1 MQRLLLH
8 LKNRFKMT
16 EQKLPPPNIK
26 RKKNINLAWVWLI
39 PILAALIGI
48 ALVVKSINDQGP
60 DIVIKFDSAS
70 GIEAGK
76 TQIRFRDVVVGTVSE
91 IRLSPDRNSVLVKAQ
106 LTKDAESLASSG
118 TTFWVVKPRI
128 GLGGVSGLSTILSGS
143 FIEADIKVDPK
154 TGEKADHSYESS
166 FVGLEVPPPINSDR
180 AGRAFTIRS
189 PTLGSLEPGA
199 PIYYRKIP
207 VGVVTEYK
215 LDTNGQYVDISVFI
229 YKPYDDYVT
238 GSTRFWD
245 ESGINVTLGAS
256 GVEVK
261 TASLL
266 SLLAGGLGFEP
277 FDVSDNQ
284 PAQAGTVFN
293 LYETRKAAELV
304 PIGIAIPVVFH
315 FEQTTRGLVKDAPI
329 NFRGV
334 DIGVIND
341 VVLEIVEREGTFFSK
356 VSGTIYPERIGNIY
370 SQLPLKFRNKD
381 FISNRMFGLIKRG
394 MRAQLQTG
402 NILTGQLFVS
412 IIFDND
418 STVKLPENAALP
430 LLIPTIVTEDFGHMQ
445 KQITSIL
452 KKLDKIPYE
461 EIGNEVKDSLVVIS
475 AATKDFNETLDN
487 LNLLIS
493 PNSPLTI
500 QLNQSLKELDRTIRA
515 TRGLIDNL
523 REKPNAIIFGDGD
536 LNYSR
541 ENLGGQ

>member
-1 MQRLLLH
+1 
-8 LKNRFKMT
+8 MT
-16 EQKLPPPNIK
+16 AQKLPHPTIQ

-48 ALVVKSINDQGP
+48 ALVVKSISDQGP
-60 DIVIKFDSAS
+60 VIVIEFNTAS

-76 TQIRFRDVVVGTVSE
+76 TQIRYRDVVVGTVSD
-91 IRLSPDRNSVLVKAQ
+91 IQLSPDRKSVLVKAQ
-106 LTKDAESLASSG
+106 LTKDSESLASSG

-128 GLGGVSGLSTILSGS
+128 GLGGISGLSTILSGS

-154 TGEKADHSYESS
+154 TGEKVDHTNQSS

-180 AGRAFTIRS
+180 AGRAFVIRS
-189 PTLGSLEPGA
+189 PTLGSLGPGA

-207 VGVVTEYK
+207 VGVVTDYK
-215 LDTNGQYVDISVFI
+215 LEPQGQYVDISVFI

-245 ESGINVTLGAS
+245 ESGVNVSLGAS

-277 FDVSDNQ
+277 FDVIDSV
-284 PAQAGTVFN
+284 PVKAGSVFH
-293 LYETRKAAELV
+293 LYETRNAAQLV
-304 PIGIAIPVVFH
+304 PIGVAIPVVFD
-315 FEQTTRGLVKDAPI
+315 FDQTTRGLVKNAPI

-334 DIGVIND
+334 DIGVVND
-341 VVLEIVEREGTFFSK
+341 VVLEANEREGTFFSK
-356 VSGTIYPERIGNIY
+356 VSGTIYPERLGNIY
-370 SQLPLKFRNKD
+370 TQLPPKFRTQE

-402 NILTGQLFVS
+402 NILTGQLFIS
-412 IIFDND
+412 IIFDDTSKATLPLNAD
-418 STVKLPENAALP
+418 SP
-430 LLIPTIVTEDFGHMQ
+430 LLIPTVVTEDFGHMQ
-445 KQITSIL
+445 KQLTSIL
-452 KKLDKIPYE
+452 KKLDTIPYE
-461 EIGNEVKDSLVVIS
+461 DIGKELKDSLVIIS
-475 AATKDFNETLDN
+475 SATKDFNKTLDN

-493 PNSPLTI
+493 PDSPLTT
-500 QLNQSLKELDRTIRA
+500 QLNHSLKELDRTIRA

-523 REKPNAIIFGDGD
+523 RDKPNAIIFGDGD

>member
-16 EQKLPPPNIK
+16 EQKLPSPNIK

-154 TGEKADHSYESS
+154 TGEKANHSYESS

-180 AGRAFTIRS
+180 AGRAFIIRS

-277 FDVSDNQ
+277 FDALDNQ
-284 PAQAGTVFN
+284 PAKAGTVFN

-315 FEQTTRGLVKDAPI
+315 FEQTTRGLVKNAPI

-370 SQLPLKFRNKD
+370 SQLPNKFRTQE

-412 IIFDND
+412 IVFDND
-418 STVKLPENAALP
+418 STVKLPENADLP
-430 LLIPTIVTEDFGHMQ
+430 LLIPTVVTEDFGHMQ

-461 EIGNEVKDSLVVIS
+461 EIGKEVKDSLIVIS

-493 PNSPLTI
+493 PNSPLTM

-523 REKPNAIIFGDGD
+523 RDKPNAIIFGDGD